1 MPYCKLRVQLLTVFS
16 CYGCRVLYNSAMKG
30 LLSGIATAVLLLPS
44 CMVLTSEAVVKSCI
58 YEPREDKSQELQIY
72 RVDDVYYLKLGVRYV
87 CQADAVCVGG
97 AMAVPGSEV
106 KLPISYHDEL
116 APQAMYVLMDSASVK
131 AFLGVKPARHQDAA
145 PGYYTEDEW
154 DATRATLCK
163 PIRPLPK
170 NRISVFSDHLLA
182 PGCSLW
188 DSKDDK
194 WDALNVYLPTIRG
207 WDAAYKYPLA
217 ALLAVGVDVPGTVIA
232 TGAVMAGSLVAA
244 PLVMPVQAMS
254 QQTDAE

>member
-1 MPYCKLRVQLLTVFS
+1 
-16 CYGCRVLYNSAMKG
+16 MKG
-30 LLSGIATAVLLLPS
+30 LLLSIATAVLLLPS

-58 YEPREDKSQELQIY
+58 YEPRKDKEQELQIY
-72 RVDDVYYLKLGVRYV
+72 RVDGAYYLKLGVRYV
-87 CQADAVCVGG
+87 CHADAVCVGG
-97 AMAVPGSEV
+97 AMAVPDSEV

-131 AFLGVKPARHQDAA
+131 AFLGVKPARHQDVA

-182 PGCSLW
+182 PGCYLW

-217 ALLAVGVDVPGTVIA
+217 ALLAVGVDVPGTVVA
-232 TGAVMAGSLVAA
+232 TAAVMAGSLVAA
-244 PLVMPVQAMS
+244 PVVMPVQAMS
-254 QQTDAE
+254 QQSDAE

>member
-1 MPYCKLRVQLLTVFS
+1 
-16 CYGCRVLYNSAMKG
+16 MKV

-58 YEPREDKSQELQIY
+58 YEPREDKEQELQIY
-72 RVDDVYYLKLGVRYV
+72 RMDGAYYLKLGVRYV
-87 CQADAVCVGG
+87 CHADAVCVAG
-97 AMAVPGSEV
+97 AMAVPDSEV
-106 KLPISYHDEL
+106 KLPLSYHDEL

-131 AFLGVKPARHQDAA
+131 AFLGVKPSRHQDVA

-170 NRISVFSDHLLA
+170 NRISVFRDHLLA
-182 PGCSLW
+182 PGCYLW

-254 QQTDAE
+254 QQTNAE

>member
-1 MPYCKLRVQLLTVFS
+1 
-16 CYGCRVLYNSAMKG
+16 MKV

-58 YEPREDKSQELQIY
+58 YEPREDKEQELQIY
-72 RVDDVYYLKLGVRYV
+72 RMDGAYYLKLGVRYV
-87 CQADAVCVGG
+87 CHADAVCVGG
-97 AMAVPGSEV
+97 AMAVPDSEV

-170 NRISVFSDHLLA
+170 NRISVFRDHLLA
-182 PGCSLW
+182 PGCYLW

-217 ALLAVGVDVPGTVIA
+217 ALLAVGVDVPGTVVA
-232 TGAVMAGSLVAA
+232 TAAVMAGSLVAA
-244 PLVMPVQAMS
+244 PVMVPVQAMS

>member
-1 MPYCKLRVQLLTVFS
+1 
-16 CYGCRVLYNSAMKG
+16 MKV

-58 YEPREDKSQELQIY
+58 YEPRKDKEQDLQIY
-72 RVDDVYYLKLGVRYV
+72 RVDGAYYLKLGVRYV
-87 CQADAVCVGG
+87 CHADAVCVGG
-97 AMAVPGSEV
+97 AMAVPDSEV

-170 NRISVFSDHLLA
+170 NRISVFRDHLLA
-182 PGCSLW
+182 PGCYLW

-232 TGAVMAGSLVAA
+232 TAAVMVGSLVAA
-244 PLVMPVQAMS
+244 PVMVPVQAMS

>member
-1 MPYCKLRVQLLTVFS
+1 
-16 CYGCRVLYNSAMKG
+16 
-30 LLSGIATAVLLLPS
+30 
-44 CMVLTSEAVVKSCI
+44 MVLTSEAVVKSCI

-106 KLPISYHDEL
+106 KLPISYHDEH
-116 APQAMYVLMDSASVK
+116 APQAMYVLMDSDSVK

-182 PGCSLW
+182 PGCYLR
-188 DSKDDK
+188 DYKGEK
-194 WDALNVYLPTIRG
+194 WDALDVYLPTTRG
-207 WDAAYKYPLA
+207 WDAVFKYPLA
-217 ALLAVGVDVPGTVIA
+217 AVLAVGVDVPCTVAA
-232 TGAVMAGSLVAA
+232 TGAVMVGSLVAA
-244 PLVMPVQAMS
+244 PLVVPVQAMS
-254 QQTDAE
+254 QQSDAE